1 MMTHSNCSLLRL
13 SLSWTWRRLTAAF
26 RFQAPQ
32 AKQFVRRAPLQG
44 LGATAAPQS
53 HKEKRFIKAGETRA
67 APKEMV
73 VYDAEGNIKHTRTA
87 NDRLV
92 ERIVKGP
99 AVGKTMRVTRG
110 RHSGLLCTVAAI
122 HQQVGLVPE
131 LLIWPFFVA
140 FSCGF
145 IAFRDSHPSAG
156 QLP

>member
-1 MMTHSNCSLLRL
+1 MKLSISRHSSSIRCNVTHSNLSLLRSDL
-13 SLSWTWRRLTAAF
+13 NAVLG
-26 RFQAPQ
+26 FQAPQ

-44 LGATAAPQS
+44 LGASAAPQA
-53 HKEKRFIKAGETRA
+53 HKEKRFIKPGESRA

-73 VYDAEGNIKHTRTA
+73 VYDSEGNIKHTRTA

-122 HQQVGLVPE
+122 HEQVG
-131 LLIWPFFVA
+131 F
-140 FSCGF
+140 GF
-145 IAFRDSHPSAG
+145 LASS
-156 QLP
+156 